1 MNNQNLI
8 IYQIP
13 VLHKILEELNQE
25 LNFRIFD
32 VSNVEELK
40 KEIKDKKNYLILT
53 YKKDFKLNELV
64 LDKEPVKIFKLIERL
79 NIQFLKQH
87 FSDQSEIKIG
97 KYKININS
105 REILYKDIKLK
116 LTEKEV
122 NTILYLSK
130 ANKPVNIESLQK
142 NVWGYST
149 DLETHTVETHIY
161 ILRKKILKIF
171 NDSNFI
177 LSKKNGYEIK

>member
-1 MNNQNLI
+1 MNNQHLI

-13 VLHKILEELNQE
+13 VLYKILEELNKE
-25 LNFRIFD
+25 LNLRIFN
-32 VSNVEELK
+32 VSNIDELN
-40 KEIKDKKNYLILT
+40 KEIKDKKNYLIIT
-53 YKKDFKLNELV
+53 YKKNLNFNKII
-64 LDKEPVKIFKLIERL
+64 LDKKPVKIFKLIEKL
-79 NIQFLKQH
+79 NIQFLKQK

-97 KYKININS
+97 RYNMNINS
-105 REILYKDIKLK
+105 REIFFKNTKLK

-130 ANKPVNIESLQK
+130 KNKPVNIESLQK
-142 NVWGYST
+142 NVWEYNS

-161 ILRKKILKIF
+161 RLRKKILKIF
-171 NDSNFI
+171 NDSDFI